1 MTVKVTIEITD
12 ELLGEAKT
20 AAAARGETLPEFISE
35 ALTTRL
41 ASTSRPIAA
50 GSGWR
55 SVFGLADPNAVQR
68 VDAVIESELEQVD
81 PADWR

>member
-1 MTVKVTIEITD
+1 MKTTIEIPD
-12 ELLGEAKT
+12 ELFRKTKET
-20 AAAARGETLPEFISE
+20 AASRGETLGEFITD

-41 ASTSRPIAA
+41 ETTSAPIAA

-55 SVFGLADPNAVQR
+55 SVFGLGDPKSTAR
-68 VDAVIESELEQVD
+68 VDAVVESEFEQVD